1 MCIQM
6 KSEILITYH
15 QSAKK
20 WLFDFR
26 LRNGISSVFEFH
38 PIGLL
43 DPVLGPLQTGARLNE
58 NHHFNNT

>member
-20 WLFDFR
+20 RLFDPR
-26 LRNGISSVFEFH
+26 LRNGILSVFEFN

-43 DPVLGPLQTGARLNE
+43 DPVLGPLKTGPRLNE
-58 NHHFNNT
+58 NHLFNNN